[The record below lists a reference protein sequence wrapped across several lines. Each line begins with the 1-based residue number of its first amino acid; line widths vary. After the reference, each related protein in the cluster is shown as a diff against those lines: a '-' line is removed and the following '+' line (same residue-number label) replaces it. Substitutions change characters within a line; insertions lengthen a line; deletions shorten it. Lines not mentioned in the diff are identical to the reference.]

1 MLSDKQREVRE
12 KRIRV
17 VLRGLVTS
25 APVLMGVF
33 VRVQSGG
40 WASLAVLATDGRAL
54 GVMAMSVLAVW
65 FFVGILLSGR
75 RSDA

>member
-1 MLSDKQREVRE
+1 MLSDEQREVRE

-17 VLRGLVTS
+17 VLRGLVAC

-40 WASLAVLATDGRAL
+40 CASLAVLATDAKAL
-54 GVMAMSVLAVW
+54 GVMAMTVLAVW
-65 FFVGILLSGR
+65 FFAGILLSGR
-75 RSDA
+75 HSDA

>member
-1 MLSDKQREVRE
+1 MLSDKQRVGRE

-17 VLRGLVTS
+17 VLRLLVAC

-40 WASLAVLATDGRAL
+40 WASLAVLATDGKAL
-54 GVMAMSVLAVW
+54 GVMTMSVLAVW
-65 FFVGILLSGR
+65 FFAGILLSRR
-75 RSDA
+75 RSNA